1 VGALG
6 RHLFTGFEERGNGQS
21 KGEKSSSSL
30 TSRVEG
36 KKKGYNAIQN
46 GTVLGFSLLLFL
58 MNSV

>member
-46 GTVLGFSLLLFL
+46 DTVLGFSLLFF
-58 MNSV
+58 